1 MNATTPRPVPSRRRR
16 KRTLVTPIVLT
27 VGLLALISLTIQGA
41 DPGLMLA
48 LLGAVVVVVGACH
61 LLFPG
66 SRFFTIGLANFVGI
80 YAIIFEFFVEA
91 HFSQLPPGLLG
102 LGFVLPLA
110 AFLAGVVIRREG
122 IRAIV
127 QARPDGNARRR
138 DLRRFGRAF
147 GWVVP
152 LGLVGAATFLLTPET
167 PQPVVRDAF
176 FAAMGFIAFIVLLVS
191 YDVVVLLLETGLL
204 FEEFFEQVAG
214 LAEPAFAFFTFYSLL
229 VIVFAALYTV
239 VDRFSPVSQFMIG
252 GAPQKI
258 GFAESLYFSVV
269 TLSTV
274 GYGDIVPVG
283 SFIRLIV
290 AAEVIV
296 GMLLLLFGFN
306 AIFSYSSSRRPPD
319 R

>member
-1 MNATTPRPVPSRRRR
+1 MNASATPRRRR
-16 KRTLVTPIVLT
+16 KRSLVTPIALT

-41 DPGLMLA
+41 DPGLTLA
-48 LLGAVVVVVGACH
+48 LLGAVVVVVGSCH

-91 HFSQLPPGLLG
+91 HFAKLPAYLLG

-110 AFLAGVVIRREG
+110 AFLAGVVIRRAG

-127 QARPDGNARRR
+127 HGRPQGPTRR

-147 GWVVP
+147 GWVLP

-176 FAAMGFIAFIVLLVS
+176 VAAMGFISFIVLLVS

-229 VIVFAALYTV
+229 VIIFAALYTV
-239 VDRFSPVSQFMIG
+239 VDRFAPLNQFMIG
-252 GAPQKI
+252 GVPQRI

-283 SFIRLIV
+283 SFIRLVV

-306 AIFSYSSSRRPPD
+306 AIFSYSSSRRPPE

>member
-1 MNATTPRPVPSRRRR
+1 MRPNAIARRRS
-16 KRTLVTPIVLT
+16 KRSLLTPIILT
-27 VGLLALISLTIQGA
+27 VGLLSLIALTIQGA
-41 DPGLMLA
+41 DPGLMVT
-48 LLGAVVVVVGACH
+48 LLGAVVVVVGTCH

-66 SRFFTIGLANFVGI
+66 GRFFTIGLANFIGI
-80 YAIIFEFFVEA
+80 YAIIFQFFVEA
-91 HFSQLPPGLLG
+91 HFSQLSPALLG
-102 LGFVLPLA
+102 LGFTLPLA
-110 AFLAGVVIRREG
+110 AFLAGVVLRRAG

-127 QARPDGNARRR
+127 QPQGGQGRR

-152 LGLVGAATFLLTPET
+152 LGLVGASTFLLAPDTPLN
-167 PQPVVRDAF
+167 VVRDAF
-176 FAAMGFIAFIVLLVS
+176 LAAMGFISFIVLLVS
-191 YDVVVLLLETGLL
+191 YDVVVLLLEMGLL

-229 VIVFAALYTV
+229 VIIFAALYTV
-239 VDRFSPVSQFMIG
+239 VDRYAPGHQFMIAG
-252 GAPQKI
+252 TPQKI

-283 SFIRLIV
+283 SFIRVIV
-290 AAEVIV
+290 AAEVVV

-306 AIFSYSSSRRPPD
+306 AIFSYSSSRRPPE

>member
-1 MNATTPRPVPSRRRR
+1 MLTS
-16 KRTLVTPIVLT
+16 IVLT
-27 VGLLALISLTIQGA
+27 VGLLSLIALTIQGV
-41 DPGLMLA
+41 DPGLFLV
-48 LLGAVVVVVGACH
+48 LLGAVVVVVGSCH

-80 YAIIFEFFVEA
+80 YAIIFQFFVEA
-91 HFSQLPPGLLG
+91 HFSHLPPPLLG
-102 LGFVLPLA
+102 FGFILPLA
-110 AFLAGVVIRREG
+110 AFLGGVVMRRAG

-127 QARPDGNARRR
+127 QAQPERDRRRR

-152 LGLVGAATFLLTPET
+152 LGLVAAATFLLTPQT
-167 PQPVVRDAF
+167 PLPVVRDAF
-176 FAAMGFIAFIVLLVS
+176 VAAMGFIAFVVLLVS
-191 YDVVVLLLETGLL
+191 YDVVLLLLETGLL

-229 VIVFAALYTV
+229 VIIFAALYTV

-252 GAPQKI
+252 GVPQKI

-283 SFIRLIV
+283 SFIRVVV
-290 AAEVIV
+290 AAEVVV

-306 AIFSYSSSRRPPD
+306 AIFSYSSTRRPPEH
-319 R
+319 